1 MPSVVYHSGAENC
14 RGLLS
19 GVSRKK
25 KILAF
30 INAPCNLLVEC
41 RLIAYPSQACSVS
54 HSHTAEVATKGRSS
68 FLGADAGSF
77 QISTKIKP
85 QTYWNIGS
93 EDFLQCLRLRAD
105 ALLLLSACD
114 VIFVMVL
121 SRLGQKSAYIRL
133 KDSLKLLYVLH

>member
-1 MPSVVYHSGAENC
+1 MPSVVYHSGAENF

-19 GVSRKK
+19 GVSERKPCKK

-30 INAPCNLLVEC
+30 INAPCKLLVEC

-77 QISTKIKP
+77 RIKNFWGFDQSTG
-85 QTYWNIGS
+85 THTG
-93 EDFLQCLRLRAD
+93 
-105 ALLLLSACD
+105 
-114 VIFVMVL
+114 
-121 SRLGQKSAYIRL
+121 GG
-133 KDSLKLLYVLH
+133 